1 VAWSVLQSSSAVDN
15 TANQG
20 SFHCTYTANL
30 TAGSKMI
37 AAVEISGSA
46 TAVTSTVKDGGGNSF
61 TKIFSVNLNNTS
73 GDGELSLWAM
83 DTPAA
88 DVGTK
93 PVITATFSTAT
104 EQGCVVFIQEVAGLA
119 HGNTTAAMIDGS
131 AATTT
136 GATGSSTGSP
146 SYSSTAASE
155 YLVALYGDACN
166 SVITWT
172 APAGYTTDPNSVNS
186 TGAGD
191 LGFAYK
197 NSTNGSEAGSWGR
210 TNSTSNW
217 AAATVAFKLPAAAI
231 GGAQPP
237 AAPGRTWRR
246 QFQHRQQPR
255 VIVPPPPA
263 FSGSSAI
270 TGTGLAAPAGS
281 KGGTGSSAVTGTGV
295 LTAPPPTIVQ
305 QVTGT
310 STYDY
315 GLSTVELTTSVGNT
329 LVVLAGWDLST
340 QATTAAMPAVN
351 VTDDAGNYWIHVG
364 TSPSSVTGS
373 RCAAFVCVNA
383 LPVEW
388 VSVSAT
394 TFVSSLAYTVLEV
407 ANMPL
412 NYSIDVAAINSAS
425 SATTLAVSPGAAS
438 TVDIGFTV
446 LAAGGAGVTASGPG
460 AGWSALTGVT
470 AGAGS
475 PNPVQIF
482 PYWAATSLTA
492 GVAADISWSVG
503 QSLPLSGVTFA
514 ITASAAP
521 PAQPNPNF
529 PVIKAEAAFGYTP
542 GDPSQAPPAWTD
554 ISARIIGRD
563 GSPFATSV
571 MGREYELS
579 QAEAGELHLDVN
591 NADGAFTP
599 GNASSEFYPDVVLG
613 VPLRLSAWWAGRW
626 YFAGYGYVERWPQQW
641 PDLPQW
647 GISRMIATD
656 AISVAASAT
665 MASALDSDI
674 LLDAPYVF
682 IPASEQYTTFEGG
695 INPTFTAA
703 DAQGLLAAN
712 DSRVNPRA
720 AFYADGVPASGT
732 TYQAAT
738 GQATNM
744 LGDADSGFGT
754 SGIAAAAT
762 VSQSGPGI
770 VYTDANMPDPLSVN
784 GVSVE
789 FWLLITA
796 AAAATAVQPVV
807 FSAYGPPSNYLTA
820 HPGLQVQVNNFTGN
834 HTLTVTLADGSTVS
848 AAFSVSQLAQQ
859 VVLTITSSALNI
871 YVNGAL
877 AATSSLTAAQATS
890 WNAFTVGCPNYAYQ
904 AGSVQ
909 AGNFTAFDIAT
920 YPYILPVQRILSH
933 YVTGATGQ
941 QGVDAVQR
949 VAQILSWANLG
960 FARGGQEFF
969 NGVQQP
975 VAEGPAYSLGGASAT
990 DALNQVALN
999 EAGMVAA
1006 MPSGAL
1012 VFIHKWG
1019 LFNQAPAAV
1028 LGDAPLP
1035 SAGEVPYLQPTAW
1048 DLDNTY
1054 LFNITQATQ
1063 QSGPNNTITVQ
1074 AVDFGSQHAY
1084 FTRSALQQ
1092 TIQTTSDLDA
1102 YDSANYAIAKY
1113 SQPQLRVSGVQIDAA
1128 SNPAAAFPVILALQQ
1143 GQVVTVT
1150 RRPVGGAVVTGSVI
1164 IQKIQHEI
1172 GPTSW
1177 LTSLQLSPYV
1187 PEDAILQLD
1196 TPGYDV
1202 LGNMGLA

>member
-1 VAWSVLQSSSAVDN
+1 V
-15 TANQG
+15 
-20 SFHCTYTANL
+20 
-30 TAGSKMI
+30 
-37 AAVEISGSA
+37 
-46 TAVTSTVKDGGGNSF
+46 GGGGV
-61 TKIFSVNLNNTS
+61 SVTVTATQGGSTS
-73 GDGELSLWAM
+73 KGVLLRVE
-83 DTPAA
+83 
-88 DVGTK
+88 
-93 PVITATFSTAT
+93 VITGAA
-104 EQGCVVFIQEVAGLA
+104 AGQ
-119 HGNTTAAMIDGS
+119 
-131 AATTT
+131 T
-136 GATGSSTGSP
+136 GATGTQTGTAAHQASVTPNSNNSRIYGAMIQSNATTSYTANASTTLIDNVSDGTNTVQYGTCKATALSVSGSPKTVGASAPSNSGSAAFCEVQPAGTLAEDASAPAVAESTGSTTVTTASFTP
-146 SYSSTAASE
+146 PAGSLIVALVASDGGSGTTTMTVSGGGYTWTQAASGNASGNG
-155 YLVALYGDACN
+155 Y
-166 SVITWT
+166 
-172 APAGYTTDPNSVNS
+172 AGVWLAQVPGGGPGVGTPP
-186 TGAGD
+186 
-191 LGFAYK
+191 
-197 NSTNGSEAGSWGR
+197 GR
-210 TNSTSNW
+210 
-217 AAATVAFKLPAAAI
+217 
-231 GGAQPP
+231 AQP
-237 AAPGRTWRR
+237 GKTWRR
-246 QFQHRQQPR
+246 RFQHQQQPR

-270 TGTGLAAPAGS
+270 TGTGLVSPAGKKNAS
-281 KGGTGSSAVTGTGV
+281 GSSAVTGTGV
-295 LTAPPPTIVQ
+295 ITAPPPTIVQ
-305 QVTGT
+305 QVTGA

-315 GLSTVELTTSVGNT
+315 GLSTVELDTSVGNT

-351 VTDDAGNYWIHVG
+351 VTDNAGNYWIHVG

-383 LPVEW
+383 LPVQW

-412 NYSIDVAAINSAS
+412 NYSVDVAAVNSAS
-425 SATTLAVSPGAAS
+425 SAAALAVSPGNAS

-446 LAAGGAGVTASGPG
+446 LVAGGAGVAASGPG

-482 PYWAATSLTA
+482 PYWAPTSLSA
-492 GVAADISWSVG
+492 GVSANISWSVG

-514 ITASAAP
+514 IAASAAP

-529 PVIKAEAAFGYTP
+529 PVVKAEAAFGYTP

-554 ISARIIGRD
+554 ISARIIGRE
-563 GSPFATSV
+563 GSPFASSV

-579 QAEAGELHLDVN
+579 QAESGELHLDVN

-599 GNASSEFYPDVVLG
+599 GNAASEFYPDVVLG

-626 YFAGYGYVERWPQQW
+626 YFAGFGYTERWPQQW

-665 MASALDSDI
+665 LGSALDSDM

-695 INPTFTAA
+695 INPTFTSA

-712 DSRVNPRA
+712 ASRVNQRA
-720 AFYADGVPASGT
+720 AAYVDGTAAT
-732 TYQAAT
+732 AAT
-738 GQATNM
+738 GQSTNM

-754 SGIAAAAT
+754 TSISTVPAAPA
-762 VSQSGPGI
+762 SGPGV
-770 VYTDANMPDPLSVN
+770 VYTDPNMPDPQSVN

-796 AAAATAVQPVV
+796 AATSASLQPVV
-807 FSAYGPPSNYLTA
+807 FSAYGPASNYSTT
-820 HPGLQVQVNNFTGN
+820 HPSLQVQVNNFTGN
-834 HTLTVTLADGSTVS
+834 HTITVTLADGTAVT
-848 AAFSVSQLAQQ
+848 APFSVSQLAQQ
-859 VVLTITSSALNI
+859 VVLTLTSSALNI

-877 AATSSLTAAQATS
+877 EATVSLTAAQTTS
-890 WNAFTVGCPNYAYQ
+890 WNAITAGCPNYAYQ
-904 AGSVQ
+904 AGSVTV
-909 AGNFTAFDIAT
+909 GNFTAFDIAT
-920 YPYILPVQRILSH
+920 WPYILPVQRILSH
-933 YVTGATGQ
+933 YVTGSTGQ
-941 QGVDAVQR
+941 QGVDAVAR
-949 VAQILSWANLG
+949 VAQILAWANLG

-969 NGVQQP
+969 NGAQQP

-999 EAGMVAA
+999 EAGMLAA

-1012 VFIHKWG
+1012 VFIHKWA
-1019 LFNQAPAAV
+1019 LFDQAPVAV
-1028 LGDAPLP
+1028 LGDAPNP
-1035 SAGEVPYLQPTAW
+1035 AAGEIPYLQPTAW

-1054 LFNITQATQ
+1054 LFNLTQTTQ
-1063 QSGPNNTITVQ
+1063 QVGPNNTITAQ
-1074 AVDFGSQHAY
+1074 AADFASQHEY
-1084 FTRSALQQ
+1084 FLRSALQV
-1092 TIQTTSDLDA
+1092 TIQTTSALDA
-1102 YDSANYAIAKY
+1102 FDSANYAIAKY
-1113 SQPQLRVSGVQIDAA
+1113 SQPQLRVSAVQIDAA

-1150 RRPVGGAVVTGSVI
+1150 RRPVGGAVVTGQVI
-1164 IQKIQHEI
+1164 IQKIQHDI
-1172 GPTSW
+1172 GPTMW
-1177 LTSLQLSPYV
+1177 VTSLQLSPYS
-1187 PEDAILQLD
+1187 PENAILQLD